1 MSKQNDASVQSVVMP
16 LPDVFLVI
24 NHPSLKWKFTRQ
36 ANGAWLREVARPGGK
51 FRSHDSVG
59 EETARV
65 WFDEADSVWVPV
77 VKA

>member
-1 MSKQNDASVQSVVMP
+1 MSETNEASVQSVVVP

-36 ANGAWLREVARPGGK
+36 ANGAWLCEVARRGDK
-51 FRSHDSVG
+51 FQFHDSVG
-59 EETARV
+59 EETARG

>member
-1 MSKQNDASVQSVVMP
+1 MP